1 MSSSVRLLIKT
12 GFPRH
17 LTVTVLPA
25 SKLDRSTSRDVILRK
40 SLLADMLKINF
51 RTINRIK
58 EAYTNLPPVKIK

>member
-1 MSSSVRLLIKT
+1 MSSSVHILIKA

-17 LTVTVLPA
+17 LIVTILLA

-40 SLLADMLKINF
+40 SLLVDMLKINF

-58 EAYTNLPPVKIK
+58 EAYTNLLPVKIK